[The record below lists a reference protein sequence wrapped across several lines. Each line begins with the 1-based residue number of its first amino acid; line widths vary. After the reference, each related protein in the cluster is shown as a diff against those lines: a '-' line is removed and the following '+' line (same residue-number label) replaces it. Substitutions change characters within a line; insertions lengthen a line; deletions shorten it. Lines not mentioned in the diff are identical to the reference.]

1 MACMDLD
8 NARELVEKHKDLFEK
23 IASEGKFDETVRKI
37 VSKSYFAM
45 LIIKTMF
52 IGTVWWFLSKLDPTC
67 GTFFLL
73 GLAMVQ
79 AKFLLDRQFD
89 SFAENIIEVSIELGI
104 GKEEEKKN
112 ADTESSE
119 RSSDECDSVKDKE
132 AKASEDG
139 DSAKV
144 EA

>member
-8 NARELVEKHKDLFEK
+8 KARELVEKYKDFFEK
-23 IASEGKFDETVRKI
+23 IVSEGKFDETVRKI
-37 VSKSYFAM
+37 VSKTYFAM

-52 IGTVWWFLSKLDPTC
+52 IGTIWLFLSKLDPTY

-89 SFAENIIEVSIELGI
+89 GFAENIIEAAMELEI
-104 GKEEEKKN
+104 GKEEEKEN
-112 ADTESSE
+112 ADHAGVMCGTGRFGRRLLGIESRKCKKS
-119 RSSDECDSVKDKE
+119 C
-132 AKASEDG
+132 
-139 DSAKV
+139 
-144 EA
+144 

>member
-1 MACMDLD
+1 MDLD
-8 NARELVEKHKDLFEK
+8 KARELVEKHKDCFEK

-37 VSKSYFAM
+37 VSKSYFVM

-89 SFAENIIEVSIELGI
+89 GFAENIIEAAMELEI
-104 GKEEEKKN
+104 GEEEKEN
-112 ADTESSE
+112 ADNESSE
-119 RSSDECDSVKDKE
+119 RSGDGCNLVEDKE

-139 DSAKV
+139 DSDKAEV
-144 EA
+144 